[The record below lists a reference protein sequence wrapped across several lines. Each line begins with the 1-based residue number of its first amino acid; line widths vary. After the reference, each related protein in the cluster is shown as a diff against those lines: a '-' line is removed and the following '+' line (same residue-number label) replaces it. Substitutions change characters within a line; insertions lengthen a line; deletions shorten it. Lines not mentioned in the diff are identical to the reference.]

1 MYVVAQQRPAATPLP
16 GIEHATWAG
25 SAQGLSQLS
34 LWRQSLAPGAATPP
48 HLHDCDEVVLC
59 LAGSGE
65 LHVDGAV
72 RRFGANATVVLPKE
86 RVHQLVN
93 AGAGTLELLGIF
105 GGSPVGTRLP
115 DGTTLE
121 LPWPT

>member
-48 HLHDCDEVVLC
+48 HAHDCDEVVLC
-59 LAGSGE
+59 LAGAGE
-65 LHVDGAV
+65 LHVDGEV
-72 RRFGANATVVLPKE
+72 RPFGANETVVLPKD

-93 AGAGTLELLGIF
+93 ASAGTLELLGIF
-105 GGSPVGTRLP
+105 GATPVGTRLP
-115 DGTTLE
+115 DGVVLD
-121 LPWPT
+121 LPWAT